1 MLQAAQA
8 SPKPAGEV
16 DGGRFCPGALMCVWL
31 HGRRVAADPVALG
44 LAQSYVH
51 PGGMVTANVMN
62 AVGGE
67 EAIAQKRIGFFKEL
81 VPGLTRLGMIA
92 PDPRRFGDHG
102 ERCAAKS
109 GRTVRL

>member
-16 DGGRFCPGALMCVWL
+16 DGGRFYPGALICVWL

-51 PGGMVTANVMN
+51 PRGMVTANVMN

-67 EAIAQKRIGFFKEL
+67 EAITQKRIWFFKEL